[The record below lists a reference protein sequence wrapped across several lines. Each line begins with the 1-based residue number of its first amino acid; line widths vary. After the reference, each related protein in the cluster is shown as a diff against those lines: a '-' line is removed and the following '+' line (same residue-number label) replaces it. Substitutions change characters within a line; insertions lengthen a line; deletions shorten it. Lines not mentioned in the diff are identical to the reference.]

1 MRMTATANVKS
12 FLRMMRSIC
21 ALALFLPIGSAS
33 FAFGASLTIGND
45 VVVEGGASSRLVVRD
60 TLNAGQSLF
69 TSATATPAPGDW
81 LGIQVFGSSLGTQFN
96 NSIIEY
102 AADAGLEIHGAGPLF
117 NGFSSRRNS
126 GAGIKLV
133 SGASSTIDGA
143 VIVNNGVGILT
154 DGNARPTVQNSFI
167 SGNGLG
173 FLNNDQTTIITSINS
188 WWGHPSGPLDASNDL
203 STGGYFNPA
212 GLGNAVSDRVNY
224 TPWLLTIPIRN
235 TAFSIVQGSMTE
247 TRDITLKLTC
257 LTCAEYKA
265 SENPLFTGAS
275 FQPFSAYAPFTL
287 SSGDG
292 ARTVYVQYRAAT
304 GNTGG
309 DAFASITLDTAGPSL
324 VVTNPSAGS
333 IVTRPVSIAV
343 TASDPSGVAKV
354 EYYIDS
360 LLVAT
365 RTTGSSSFAWDVTA
379 AADGGHEI
387 AVIATD
393 TLNHTTADVRTV
405 TVSKAPPGAPVIT
418 SPAGGILNGGTVSVT
433 GTAEPLISVSLFNNG
448 LLAGQTTAD
457 SGGAFVFPAVTL
469 KEGTNSL
476 TVAASDA
483 SGSSP
488 QSSPVQVTL
497 DTGPPGAP
505 QLYSLTSS
513 AGGNLKLNWAPASG
527 EAPASYK
534 LYRAAVPFL
543 LPAEATQVGGTLTST
558 VYTDLPASD
567 GICYYGVTAVDAAG
581 NESGLSPLMSATSDR
596 TAPTAS
602 VALAPLPPA
611 GPGPIAVT
619 LLLSE
624 PTASPPYLGIAP
636 AGEVSIAVDLAK
648 VTDTVW
654 TGTYLVTNATPHG
667 TASVVFSGTDLI
679 GNKGSQIT
687 SGATFAIDTK
697 GPSGSLQFNP
707 ARSVFSPGSVT
718 ISLTLDEP
726 AAQAP
731 TLLFTAPSGTMIG
744 IPLTG
749 GSAAWSGTLTITSSL
764 GDGTGTFALSAVDA
778 LGNLST
784 QLTGS
789 AITLDVTPTAP
800 PANMAAV
807 SAPAGQ
813 IRLAWNTVS
822 GAASYNVY
830 RSAATISLPA
840 TPLITGLAGGSYTDT
855 PSADGS
861 YHFGVTAL
869 DQAGNESLLSSD
881 VTATSDRV
889 APGAPTGL
897 GSNLADTVVQLNWTA
912 PAGEPAAGYNLYRAP
927 AAISST
933 AGLTPVKTGILSP
946 TTTDIPATDAAYHYA
961 STALDAAGNEG
972 LPSNDISL
980 VYSMSPPVI
989 IVTGVTNSQYSA
1001 SALTPVISIQSAGT
1015 ITAQTILLDG
1025 QPYASAT
1032 PVTAEGTHLLH
1043 IEATD
1048 THAPPRTTARDI
1060 TFTIDLTDP
1069 LVVVSNVSEGMLYET
1084 AVSPAVT
1091 ASDANL
1097 DTTLITLNGAPYGTG
1112 TPITTDGAKT
1122 LRVEATD
1129 LAGRKKIV
1137 TVNFTLDTAPP
1148 LVSSFTVTATQG
1160 GGATLSWSASSA
1172 ADIAGYFVYKNGARL
1187 MSAPTGSL
1195 AYTDASFDGN
1205 VMQSYELSA
1214 VDTAG
1219 HESARLTAQVPPV
1232 QVALKSYGRV
1242 NGTDFILSKQFIEGI
1257 ATDIRNAHGSAVS
1270 IGSIAYELRD
1280 HLDRVAEIVQ
1290 NGPMNLVSGGT
1301 ITYEKIMPVGN
1312 GIVDYRTYNV
1322 SLALPADPNV
1332 TVKRVASF
1340 NLNAFDPGRKVEVFN
1355 APIIKGGMASIR
1367 LKIYNHGSVP
1377 IDLLT
1382 SSGSQPT
1389 PDIYV
1394 LLKDQGGNVLAKGN
1408 LNQTGSGVINYGGNY
1423 ALAQVGAGGS
1433 FLSAPVQFVVPSS
1446 APDTVYIEGYV
1457 SKIYYHYQQSDQ
1469 IVAGNFSGF
1478 TTASLNQ
1485 PAYTATVGPDLSVY
1499 DQNTPVV
1506 LSGSAYDVSTGQ
1518 KAPNVTVKIGIGV
1531 KGFDRYLSA
1540 TTDGS
1545 GNYTTT
1551 FTPLTGEAGNY
1562 TLWASHPAVYDK
1574 QIQAVF
1580 TIHGLAFDP
1589 SAVNLRMSKNA
1600 SFTMPVSIKNQG
1612 ESSLNALQFDITMGS
1627 GMTGTVDTAGSAA
1640 SLAGG
1645 KATTVQLILN
1655 AAIDAPDASSAAV
1668 TVTNAEGISRTLPV
1682 SIALLPAVPTIS
1694 TDPTYIDIGVS
1705 RNNPRVVTFKLK
1717 NVGNAPLRNIVIL
1730 PPALTWIGLT
1740 TDTVLPELAPGA
1752 SVDIGVNFR
1761 PNDSVAQGPQADRL
1775 VITSG
1780 NHVPYTLNLFA
1791 TVSSTHK
1798 GSVAV
1803 QATDSLNK
1811 KVGAASV
1818 MIAHQLL
1825 GSVVL
1830 SGMTDTNGVIAF
1842 NDITEGMYN
1851 YKVQAPGH
1859 EVVVG
1864 TFEVVPDVLTPLNV
1878 FMNNVFVTFD
1888 WSVTPMS
1895 ITDKYSIKLNATFE
1909 TQVPAPVLTIEP
1921 AYEKLEL
1928 EIGSTYVGE
1937 YRVTNHGLVA
1947 LDDVKINLAGAP
1959 GLRVE
1964 ALVTELPRIGAMET
1978 VIIPYRITVNPFKSP
1993 EPVLGCSTLPM
2004 TVNVGGTYT
2013 CAAGVPTWGGV
2024 TGTKTI
2030 IPKDTYDP
2038 LGLCDVGCDW
2048 CKCVPE
2054 AAQGMCECVKTK
2066 DPCACAG
2073 LVGGEAATAACTCLG
2088 ADDPVACAATAAAN
2102 AAEQAVKD
2110 AIISLVP
2117 PLKIAADALEL
2128 GKNIASCLLCVL
2140 EALPALPSSSVS
2152 APPPGGGGYSYGG
2165 MGTIPSGGNGFSN
2178 VRVCR

>member
-1 MRMTATANVKS
+1 MRVTATTNVKS
-12 FLRMMRSIC
+12 FFRLMLRIC
-21 ALALFLPIGSAS
+21 ALALFIQTGSAS
-33 FAFGASLTIGND
+33 PAFGASLTIGND

-60 TLNAGQSLF
+60 TLVAGRSLF
-69 TSATATPAPGDW
+69 TSVTATPAPGDW
-81 LGIQVFGSSLGTQFN
+81 LGIQVFGSSFGTQFN

-102 AADAGLEIHGAGPLF
+102 AADAGLEIHGAGPFF
-117 NGFSSRRNS
+117 NGFSSRKNS

-143 VIVNNGVGILT
+143 VIVDNSVGILT
-154 DGNARPTVQNSFI
+154 DGKARPTVQNSFI
-167 SGNGLG
+167 SGNSLG
-173 FLNNDQTTIITSINS
+173 FFNNDPTTIITSINN
-188 WWGHPSGPLDASNDL
+188 WWGHPTGPLDASNDT
-203 STGGYFNPA
+203 STGGFFNPA
-212 GLGNAVSDRVNY
+212 GLGNPVSDAVNY
-224 TPWLLTIPIRN
+224 TPWLLTIPIRS
-235 TAFSIVQGSMTE
+235 TAFSIVQGPVTE
-247 TRDITLKLTC
+247 SRDITLQLTC
-257 LTCAEYKA
+257 STCAEYKA
-265 SENPLFTGAS
+265 SENPSFAGSS
-275 FQPFSAYAPFTL
+275 FQPFTGQPPFTL

-292 ARTVYVQYRAAT
+292 VKTVYVQYRAAT

-309 DAFASITLDTAGPSL
+309 DASASITLDTAGPSL
-324 VVTNPSAGS
+324 AVTNPAAGS
-333 IVTRPVSIAV
+333 TITRPISIDV
-343 TASDPSGVAKV
+343 TASDPSGVATV

-365 RTTGSSSFAWDVTA
+365 RTTGSSSYAWDVTA
-379 AADGGHEI
+379 AADGGHEL
-387 AVIATD
+387 AVLATD
-393 TLNHTTADVRTV
+393 TRGHTTADVRTV

-418 SPAGGILNGGTVSVT
+418 SPAGGTQSGGTVGVA
-433 GTAEPLISVSLFNNG
+433 GNAEALISVSLFKNG
-448 LLAGQTTAD
+448 LLVGQTTAD
-457 SGGAFVFPAVTL
+457 SSGVFSFPTVTL
-469 KEGTNSL
+469 TEGTNLL
-476 TVAASDA
+476 TTTASDR
-483 SGSSP
+483 SGSSAP
-488 QSSPVQVTL
+488 STPVLVTL
-497 DTGPPGAP
+497 DTGPPAAP
-505 QLYSLTSS
+505 QLYSITAS
-513 AGGNLKLNWAPASG
+513 AGGNLQLNWVPASG
-527 EAPASYK
+527 EVPASYK
-534 LYRAAVPFL
+534 LYRSASSFTA
-543 LPAEATQVGGTLTST
+543 PAEAAQVGGTLVST
-558 VYTDLPASD
+558 VYTDLPAAD
-567 GICYYGVTAVDAAG
+567 GVYYYGVTAVDAAG
-581 NESGLSPLMSATSDR
+581 NESGLSPRMNAASDR
-596 TAPTAS
+596 TAPTATA
-602 VALAPLPPA
+602 ALAPLPPA
-611 GPGPIAVT
+611 GPGSFAVT

-636 AGEVSIAVDLAK
+636 AGEVAAAVDLAK

-654 TGTYLVTNATPHG
+654 TGTYEVTSATPHG
-667 TASVVFSGTDLI
+667 TASVVFSGKDLV
-679 GNKGSQIT
+679 GNRGSQIT
-687 SGATFAIDTK
+687 AGSSFAIDTR
-697 GPSGSLQFNP
+697 GPAGTLQFTP
-707 ARSVFSPGSVT
+707 LRAVYRPGSVT
-718 ISLTLDEP
+718 VSLTLDEP
-726 AAQAP
+726 APLAP
-731 TLLFTAPSGTMIG
+731 TLLFTSPSGSIAG
-744 IPLTG
+744 IALTG
-749 GSAAWSGTLTITSSL
+749 SSAAWSGTLTITSAM
-764 GDGTGTFALSAVDA
+764 GDGTGTFALSAVDGS
-778 LGNLST
+778 GNLST
-784 QLTGS
+784 RLTGS
-789 AITLDVTPTAP
+789 AMTLDVTPPAL
-800 PANMAAV
+800 PANMAAA

-813 IRLAWNTVS
+813 VRLTWNPVS
-822 GAASYNVY
+822 GAASYTVY
-830 RSAATISLPA
+830 RSATTISLPA
-840 TPLITGLAGGSYTDT
+840 TPLVTGLAAASYTDL
-855 PSADGS
+855 PAGDGG
-861 YHFGVTAL
+861 YHYGATAV
-869 DQAGNESLLSSD
+869 DPAGNESDLSSD
-881 VTATSDRV
+881 VTGTSDRT
-889 APGAPTGL
+889 APGAPSGL
-897 GSNLADTVVQLNWTA
+897 GINLADTVVQLDWTA
-912 PAGEPAAGYNLYRAP
+912 PGGEAAAGYNLYRDTS
-927 AAISST
+927 AITST

-946 TTTDIPATDAAYHYA
+946 ATTDVPTADATYHYA
-961 STALDAAGNEG
+961 TTALDAAGNEG
-972 LPSNDISL
+972 LTSNDSSV

-989 IVTGVTNSQYSA
+989 IVTGITNSQYSS
-1001 SALTPVISIQSAGT
+1001 SALTPLISIQSAGSVT
-1015 ITAQTILLDG
+1015 QTILLDG
-1025 QPYASAT
+1025 LPYVSAT
-1032 PVTAEGTHLLH
+1032 PVTTEGTHLLH

-1048 THAPPRTTARDI
+1048 THVPPRTTLRDI

-1069 LVVVSNVSEGMLYET
+1069 SVMVSNVTEGTLYET

-1091 ASDANL
+1091 VNDANL
-1097 DTTLITLNGAPYGTG
+1097 DTTLITLNGAPYGAG
-1112 TPITTDGAKT
+1112 TPITTDGAKA

-1129 LAGRKKIV
+1129 LAGRKTIV
-1137 TVNFTLDTAPP
+1137 TVNFTLNTAPQ

-1160 GGATLSWSASSA
+1160 GSAILSWSASPA
-1172 ADIAGYFVYKNGARL
+1172 ADIAGYHVYKNSTRL
-1187 MSAPTGSL
+1187 TTTPTSSL
-1195 AYTDASFDGN
+1195 TYTDTSFDGN
-1205 VMQSYELSA
+1205 VLQSYEVSA
-1214 VDTAG
+1214 VDTAV
-1219 HESARLTAQVPPV
+1219 HESARLAANVPPV
-1232 QVALKSYGRV
+1232 RIALQSYGRV
-1242 NGTDFILSKQFIEGI
+1242 IGADRILSKQFIESI
-1257 ATDIRNAHGSAVS
+1257 ATTIGNTYVSAVTIS
-1270 IGSIAYELRD
+1270 AISYELRD

-1290 NGPMNLVSGGT
+1290 NGPVNLVSGGT

-1322 SLALPADPNV
+1322 TLTLPADPTV
-1332 TVKRVASF
+1332 TVKRIANF
-1340 NLNAFDPGRKVEVFN
+1340 NLNAYDPGRKVEVFN

-1377 IDLLT
+1377 IELLT

-1394 LLKDQGGNVLAKGN
+1394 LLKDQDGNVLAKGN
-1408 LNQTGSGVINYGGNY
+1408 LNQTGAGVLNYGSH

-1457 SKIYYHYQQSDQ
+1457 SKIYYHYQQADQ
-1469 IVAGNFSGF
+1469 IVAGDFSGF

-1485 PAYTATVGPDLSVY
+1485 PAYTVTVGSDLSVY

-1506 LSGSAYDVSTGQ
+1506 LSGSAYDAISTSL
-1518 KAPNVTVKIGIGV
+1518 KVPDVTVKIGIGV

-1540 TTDGS
+1540 TTDSS
-1545 GNYTTT
+1545 GNYTIT
-1551 FTPLTGEAGNY
+1551 FTPLAGEAGNY
-1562 TLWASHPAVYDK
+1562 SLWASHPVVYDK
-1574 QIQAVF
+1574 PIQALF

-1612 ESSLNALQFDITMGS
+1612 ESALNALQFDIALGS
-1627 GMTGTVDTAGSAA
+1627 GMTGTVDTAGSAS

-1645 KATTVQLILN
+1645 KATTVQLTLN
-1655 AAIDAPDASSAAV
+1655 AAVDAPDASSATV

-1694 TDPTYIDIGVS
+1694 TDPSYIDIGVS
-1705 RNNPRVVTFKLK
+1705 RNSPRVVTFKLK
-1717 NVGNAPLRNIVIL
+1717 NVGNAPLRNIVIQPPTL
-1730 PPALTWIGLT
+1730 PWIGLV
-1740 TDTVLPELAPGA
+1740 TDTILPDIAPGA

-1761 PNDSVAQGPQADRL
+1761 PGDSVAQGPQADRL
-1775 VITSG
+1775 IITSG

-1825 GSVVL
+1825 DSAVL
-1830 SGMTDTNGVIAF
+1830 SGVTDTNGVIAF

-1864 TFEVVPDVLTPLNV
+1864 TFEVVPDVVTPLNV

-1895 ITDKYSIKLNATFE
+1895 VTDKYTIKLNATFE

-1947 LDDVKINLAGAP
+1947 LDDVKINMAGAP

-1964 ALVTELPRIGAMET
+1964 VLVTELPRIGAMET
-1978 VIIPYRITVNPFKSP
+1978 VIIPYRITVNPYKSP
-1993 EPVLGCSTLPM
+1993 EPVDACSALPM

-2024 TGTKTI
+2024 TGTRTI
-2030 IPKDTYDP
+2030 IPRNTYDP

-2066 DPCACAG
+2066 DPCTCAG
-2073 LVGGEAATAACTCLG
+2073 LVGGEAATAACTCLS
-2088 ADDPVACAATAAAN
+2088 ADDPAACAATAAAN

-2117 PLKIAADALEL
+2117 PLKAASEALEL

-2165 MGTIPSGGNGFSN
+2165 MGSIHGGGQGFSS

>member
-1 MRMTATANVKS
+1 MRVSATTKVNLL
-12 FLRMMRSIC
+12 FWIMRSIC
-21 ALALFLPIGSAS
+21 AFALFLQIFSAS
-33 FAFGASLTIGND
+33 LASGASLTIGND
-45 VVVEGGASSRLVVRD
+45 VVVEGGATSRLVVRD
-60 TLNAGQSLF
+60 TLIAGQSLF
-69 TSATATPAPGDW
+69 TSGTTTPAPGDW
-81 LGIQVFGSSLGTQFN
+81 LGILVFGSSLGTQFN

-102 AADAGLEIHGAGPLF
+102 AADSGLEIHGAGPLI
-117 NGFSSRRNS
+117 NGFSSRKNS

-133 SGASSTIDGA
+133 EGASLTIDGA
-143 VIVNNGVGILT
+143 ALVNNSVGILT
-154 DGNARPTVQNSFI
+154 DGKSHPTVQNSFI
-167 SGNGLG
+167 SGNDFG
-173 FLNNDQTTIITSINS
+173 FINNDPTTIITSINN
-188 WWGHPSGPLDASNDL
+188 WWGHPSGPLDASNDA

-212 GLGNAVSDRVNY
+212 GLGNPVSDRVNY

-235 TAFSIVQGSMTE
+235 TEFRIVQGSMTE

-265 SENPLFTGAS
+265 SEDPLFTGSS
-275 FQPFSAYAPFTL
+275 FQPFTDYAPFTL

-292 ARTVYVQYRAAT
+292 VRTVYVQYRAAT

-309 DAFASITLDTAGPSL
+309 DASASITLDTAGPTL
-324 VVTNPSAGS
+324 LVTNPAAGS
-333 IVTRPVSIAV
+333 TITRPISIAV
-343 TASDPSGVAKV
+343 TASDPSGVASV
-354 EYYIDS
+354 QYYIDS
-360 LLVAT
+360 FLVAT

-379 AADGGHEI
+379 AADGGHEL

-393 TLNHTTADVRTV
+393 ALNHTATDVRMV

-418 SPAGGILNGGTVSVT
+418 SPAGGILIGGTVSVT
-433 GTAEPLISVSLFNNG
+433 GTAEPLISVSLFSNG
-448 LLAGQTTAD
+448 LLVGQTTAD
-457 SGGAFVFPAVTL
+457 SSGVFLFPAVTL

-476 TVAASDA
+476 TVAASDG

-488 QSSPVQVTL
+488 QSTPVQVTL
-497 DTGPPGAP
+497 DTGPPAAP
-505 QLYSLTSS
+505 QLYSITAS

-527 EAPASYK
+527 EVPASYK
-534 LYRAAVPFL
+534 LYRSAVSFL
-543 LPAEATQVGGTLTST
+543 LPADATQVGGTLTST

-567 GICYYGVTAVDAAG
+567 GAYYYGVTAVDAAG

-602 VALAPLPPA
+602 VVFTPVPPA
-611 GPGPIAVT
+611 GPGPAAVT
-619 LLLSE
+619 LILSE
-624 PTASPPYLGIAP
+624 PLASPPYLGIAP
-636 AGEVSIAVDLAK
+636 AGEVAIAVDLAK
-648 VTDTVW
+648 VTETVW
-654 TGTYLVTNATPHG
+654 TGTYMVTNATPHG
-667 TASVVFSGTDLI
+667 TASVVFSGNDLI

-687 SGATFAIDTK
+687 AGSTFAIDTK

-707 ARSVFSPGSVT
+707 VNAVYKPGNVT
-718 ISLTLDEP
+718 VSLTLDEP

-731 TLLFTAPSGTMIG
+731 TLLFTAPSGTITG

-749 GSAAWSGTLTITSSL
+749 SSAAWSGTLTITPSL
-764 GDGTGTFALSAVDA
+764 GDGTGTFSLSAVDGS
-778 LGNLST
+778 GNLST

-789 AITLDVTPTAP
+789 AITLDVTAP
-800 PANMAAV
+800 AVPANMAAA

-813 IRLAWNTVS
+813 IKLSWNAVS

-840 TPLITGLAGGSYTDT
+840 TPLMAGLAGAAYTDI
-855 PSADGS
+855 PASDGS
-861 YHFGVTAL
+861 YHYGTTAV
-869 DQAGNESLLSSD
+869 DQAGNESALSTD
-881 VTATSDRV
+881 VTATSDRT
-889 APGAPTGL
+889 APGTPSGL
-897 GSNLADTVVQLNWTA
+897 GINLADTVVQLNWTA

-946 TTTDIPATDAAYHYA
+946 ATTDIPTIDATYHYA
-961 STALDAAGNEG
+961 TTALDAAGNEG
-972 LPSNDISL
+972 LPSNDISV

-1015 ITAQTILLDG
+1015 FTQTILLDG
-1025 QPYASAT
+1025 QPYVSAT
-1032 PVTAEGTHLLH
+1032 PVAAEGTHLLH

-1048 THAPPRTTARDI
+1048 THAPPRTTTRDI

-1069 LVVVSNVSEGMLYET
+1069 SVMVSNVTEGTLYEL
-1084 AVSPAVT
+1084 AVSPAIT

-1129 LAGRKKIV
+1129 LAGRKTIV
-1137 TVNFTLDTAPP
+1137 TVNFTLDDAPQ

-1160 GGATLSWSASSA
+1160 GSAILSWSASSA
-1172 ADIAGYFVYKNGARL
+1172 ADIAGYTVYKNNTKL
-1187 MSAPTGSL
+1187 TSAPTSSL
-1195 AYTDASFDGN
+1195 TYTDTSFDGN
-1205 VMQSYELSA
+1205 VLQSYELSA

-1219 HESARLTAQVPPV
+1219 HESARLAANVPPV
-1232 QVALKSYGRV
+1232 QIALKSYGRLS
-1242 NGTDFILSKQFIEGI
+1242 GTDFILSKQFIESI
-1257 ATDIRNAHGSAVS
+1257 ATTIVNSYGSAITISS
-1270 IGSIAYELRD
+1270 ISYELRD
-1280 HLDRVAEIVQ
+1280 QLGRVNEIVQ
-1290 NGPMNLVSGGT
+1290 NGPVNLVSGGT
-1301 ITYEKIMPVGN
+1301 TSYEQIMSVGN

-1322 SLALPADPNV
+1322 SLTLPADPIV
-1332 TVKRVASF
+1332 TVKRIASF

-1377 IDLLT
+1377 IELLT
-1382 SSGSQPT
+1382 SSGNQPT

-1394 LLKDQGGNVLAKGN
+1394 LLKDQDGNVLAKGK
-1408 LNQTGSGVINYGGNY
+1408 LNQTGAGVINYGTH

-1457 SKIYYHYQQSDQ
+1457 SKIYYHYQRPEQ
-1469 IVAGNFSGF
+1469 IVAGDFSGF
-1478 TTASLNQ
+1478 TTASLSQ
-1485 PAYTATVGPDLSVY
+1485 PAYTVTVGSDQTVY

-1506 LSGSAYDVSTGQ
+1506 LSGAAYDVTSGL
-1518 KAPNVTVKIGIGV
+1518 KVPNVTVKIGIGV

-1540 TTDGS
+1540 TTDSS
-1545 GNYTTT
+1545 GNYATT

-1562 TLWASHPAVYDK
+1562 SLWASHPVVYDK
-1574 QIQAVF
+1574 PIQAVF

-1589 SAVNLRMSKNA
+1589 AAVNLRMSKNA

-1612 ESSLNALQFDITMGS
+1612 ESDLNALQFDIALGS
-1627 GMTGTVDTAGSAA
+1627 GMTGTVDTTGSAP
-1640 SLAGG
+1640 SLTGG
-1645 KATTVQLILN
+1645 KSTTVQLTLS
-1655 AAIDAPDASSAAV
+1655 AAIDAPDASFATV
-1668 TVTNAEGISRTLPV
+1668 TVTNAEGIVRNLPV
-1682 SIALLPAVPTIS
+1682 NIALLPAVPTIS

-1705 RNNPRVVTFKLK
+1705 RNSPRVVTFKLK
-1717 NVGNAPLRNIVIL
+1717 NVGNAPLRNIVIQ
-1730 PPALTWIGLT
+1730 PPTLTWIGLT
-1740 TDTVLPELAPGA
+1740 TGTELPELAPGA

-1761 PNDSVAQGPQADRL
+1761 PGDSVAQGPQADRL
-1775 VITSG
+1775 IITSG

-1803 QATDSLNK
+1803 EATDSLNK
-1811 KVGAASV
+1811 KVGSASV

-1825 GSVVL
+1825 DSVVL
-1830 SGMTDTNGVIAF
+1830 SGVTDTNGVIAF

-1864 TFEVVPDVLTPLNV
+1864 TFEVVPDVMTPLNV

-1895 ITDKYSIKLNATFE
+1895 VTDKYSIKLNATFE

-1921 AYEKLEL
+1921 AYERLEL

-1964 ALVTELPRIGAMET
+1964 ALITELPRIGAMET

-1993 EPVLGCSTLPM
+1993 EPVDGCSALPM

-2024 TGTKTI
+2024 TGTRTI
-2030 IPKDTYDP
+2030 IPRNTYDP

-2048 CKCVPE
+2048 CKCIPE
-2054 AAQGMCECVKTK
+2054 AAQGMCECVKSK
-2066 DPCACAG
+2066 DACTCAG
-2073 LVGGEAATAACTCLG
+2073 LVGGEAATAACGCLS
-2088 ADDPVACAATAAAN
+2088 ADDPAACAATAAAN

-2117 PLKIAADALEL
+2117 PLKAASEALEL

-2140 EALPALPSSSVS
+2140 EALPALPTAS
-2152 APPPGGGGYSYGG
+2152 AGAPSGGGGFSYGG
-2165 MGTIPSGGNGFSN
+2165 MGSIHGGGQGFSS